1 MQRGGV
7 VRYSL
12 VVHEPGITPGARRL
26 LRLWRSWPW
35 LAASL
40 LVLALVA
47 TADLFSPP
55 LVLAAGVLG
64 CGVGFVVLAL
74 ATRTERR
81 RTRRLWADEPSEPA
95 SGDEVAACARIRCLG
110 NLLVEADEDV
120 ALGRITPVQHA
131 LVWSQV
137 YGDLSLGRRVTPRT
151 LHPHAY

>member
-12 VVHEPGITPGARRL
+12 VVHEPGITLRARRL
-26 LRLWRSWPW
+26 LRLWRSWPL

-47 TADLFSPP
+47 TATVFSPP
-55 LVLAAGVLG
+55 LVLAAGVL
-64 CGVGFVVLAL
+64 CYCIGFVILAL
-74 ATRTERR
+74 ATRSERR
-81 RTRRLWADEPSEPA
+81 RTRRLWVEEPSEPA
-95 SGDEVAACARIRCLG
+95 ASDEVAACARIKCLG

-137 YGDLSLGRRVTPRT
+137 YTDLSLGHAVTPRT
-151 LHPHAY
+151 LHPHSH